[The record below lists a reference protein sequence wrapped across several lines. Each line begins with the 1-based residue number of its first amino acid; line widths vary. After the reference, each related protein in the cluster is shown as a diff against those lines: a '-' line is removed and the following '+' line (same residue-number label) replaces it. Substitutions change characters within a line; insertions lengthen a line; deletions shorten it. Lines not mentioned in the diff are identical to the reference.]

1 MESEIEI
8 TTFEVNLKCPDCE
21 IIMIQNINNS
31 SSEGTPDYLY
41 SCLYCGFN
49 IKSSIKYPYLKYV
62 PKQQ

>member
-1 MESEIEI
+1 MESEIEL

-21 IIMIQNINNS
+21 IIMIRDVNTCGEVNN
-31 SSEGTPDYLY
+31 EYLY
-41 SCLYCGFN
+41 SCLYCAFM